1 LLAIVC
7 KREIHNSKNK
17 RPKRRRIGKVGKNLI
32 KKILVSLFIF
42 CISLNYVYALEL
54 DMSVDEEIKKKYN
67 STRLEDEILPALP
80 NITKT
85 TTSSNSNSKT
95 TTYSTTAPKI
105 TQINSND
112 GIKIPNRTKFQAK
125 SSQTIS
131 DWTQKGAQVSFTT
144 TSPVSKTYITIPAGT
159 KIYGKVINS
168 HRPQITGNGGL
179 IIVEITGMNYNGKNY
194 ELNGKIT
201 KAANKKIFF
210 NRIKGKR
217 GYIAGVKTQIDKG
230 DNFYAKTKKI
240 SNRMSSNAF
249 LVILSP
255 VPKVVGFVGS
265 AVCTIISPIT
275 GLSAKGQD
283 ISISSGGAFE
293 IKLLEP
299 AYVK

>member
-1 LLAIVC
+1 
-7 KREIHNSKNK
+7 
-17 RPKRRRIGKVGKNLI
+17 
-32 KKILVSLFIF
+32 
-42 CISLNYVYALEL
+42 
-54 DMSVDEEIKKKYN
+54 
-67 STRLEDEILPALP
+67 LP

-85 TTSSNSNSKT
+85 TTSSTSNSKT

-230 DNFYAKTKKI
+230 DNFYAKTKKV